1 MSQQVTRRMT
11 PPVSKVLIIHNF
23 YQQSGGEDKVVEQ
36 ESAMLRSRGIETE
49 HYYVH
54 NDSIQSKGL
63 ANMAKLAVE
72 AAWSFPEFKR
82 IKELLLRV
90 KPDVVHVHNFF
101 PVISPSVYHVCE
113 RLGVPVVQ
121 TLHNYR
127 LICPAATF
135 MRGNEVCEKC
145 LHGTLL
151 HSIRHGC
158 YRGSQLQTIP
168 VAAMIKFNELIGTWQ
183 HKVSR
188 YIALTEFARD
198 KFAESGIPLDR
209 IAVKPNFI
217 HHQTVKA
224 KYDPNDR
231 YLLFVGRISAEKGV
245 RNLLQ
250 AWSQLE
256 DRGGLR
262 LVIIGDGPQKAELA
276 AAYAQEDIRFLGK
289 QDGDTVLDCMSRA
302 MYVMVP
308 SIWYEGF
315 PMTIVESYSV
325 GTPVLCSRIGA
336 LEEIV
341 EDGVTGF
348 HFQHDDLENIKTVIR
363 RAVAYENYAAMR
375 QKVAENY
382 AAHYTEEVNVKQ
394 LLAIYSEA
402 MEECDDEAAAPV

>member
-1 MSQQVTRRMT
+1 MSQQVSRRMT
-11 PPVSKVLIIHNF
+11 PPVSKVLIIHNY

-101 PVISPSVYHVCE
+101 PVISPSVYHACE

-276 AAYAQEDIRFLGK
+276 AAYSQEDIRFLGK

>member
-1 MSQQVTRRMT
+1 MSQQVSRQMN

-36 ESAMLRSRGIETE
+36 ESAMMRSRGIETE

-54 NDSIQSKGL
+54 NDSIQSRGL

-72 AAWSFPEFKR
+72 AAWSLPEFKR
-82 IKELLLRV
+82 IKKLLLQV

-101 PVISPSVYHVCE
+101 PVISPSVYHACE
-113 RLGVPVVQ
+113 RLGIPVVQ

-135 MRGNEVCEKC
+135 MRGNKVCEKC

-151 HSIRHGC
+151 HSIRYGC

-168 VAAMIKFNELIGTWQ
+168 VAAMIKFNDLIGTWQ

-217 HHQTVKA
+217 HHKKVKT
-224 KYDPNDR
+224 KYDPKDR

-262 LVIIGDGPQKAELA
+262 LVIIGDGPEKAELT
-276 AAYAQEDIRFLGK
+276 AAYPQEDVRFLGK
-289 QDGDTVLDCMSRA
+289 QDGETVLDSMSRA

-315 PMTIVESYSV
+315 PMTIVESFSV
-325 GTPVLCSRIGA
+325 GTPVLCSRLGA
-336 LEEIV
+336 LEEVV

-363 RAVAYENYAAMR
+363 CAVTYENYAAMR
-375 QKVAENY
+375 QKVSENY
-382 AAHYTEEVNVKQ
+382 AARYTEEVNVKQ
-394 LLAIYSEA
+394 LMAIYSDA
-402 MEECDDEAAAPV
+402 MEERDYEAAAPK

>member
-1 MSQQVTRRMT
+1 MSQQVSRRMT

-72 AAWSFPEFKR
+72 ATWSFPEFKR

-101 PVISPSVYHVCE
+101 PVISPSVYHACE
-113 RLGVPVVQ
+113 RLGIPVVQ

-209 IAVKPNFI
+209 IAVKPNFV

-262 LVIIGDGPQKAELA
+262 LVIIGDGPEKAELA
-276 AAYAQEDIRFLGK
+276 AAHQQEDIRFLGK

-336 LEEIV
+336 LEEVV

-375 QKVAENY
+375 QKVAQNY

-402 MEECDDEAAAPV
+402 MEECDYEATAPV

>member
-1 MSQQVTRRMT
+1 MSEQVSRQMNS
-11 PPVSKVLIIHNF
+11 PVSKVLIIHNF

-72 AAWSFPEFKR
+72 ATWSLPEFRR
-82 IKELLLRV
+82 IQKMLLQV

-101 PVISPSVYHVCE
+101 PVISPSVYHACE
-113 RLGVPVVQ
+113 RLGIPVVQ

-188 YIALTEFARD
+188 YIALTEFARN

-209 IAVKPNFI
+209 ISVKPNFI
-217 HHQTVKA
+217 QPKTAEA

-231 YLLFVGRISAEKGV
+231 YLLFVGRISREKGV

-250 AWSQLE
+250 AWSGLE
-256 DRGGLR
+256 DRAGLR
-262 LVIIGDGPQKAELA
+262 LVIIGDGPEKAELT
-276 AAYAQEDIRFLGK
+276 AAYPQEDIRFLGQ
-289 QDGDTVLDCMSRA
+289 QDADTVLDCMSRA

-336 LEEIV
+336 LEEVV

-375 QKVAENY
+375 QQVSEIYTAR
-382 AAHYTEEVNVKQ
+382 YTEEVNAKQ
-394 LLAIYSEA
+394 LMAIYSKA
-402 MEECDDEAAAPV
+402 MEERNDEAAASV

>member
-1 MSQQVTRRMT
+1 MT

-72 AAWSFPEFKR
+72 ATWSFPEFKR
-82 IKELLLRV
+82 IKGLLLRV

-101 PVISPSVYHVCE
+101 PVISPSVYHACE
-113 RLGVPVVQ
+113 RLGIPVVQ

-209 IAVKPNFI
+209 IAVKPNFV

-262 LVIIGDGPQKAELA
+262 LVIIGEGPEKAELA
-276 AAYAQEDIRFLGK
+276 AAHQQEDIRFLGK

-336 LEEIV
+336 LEEVV

>member
-1 MSQQVTRRMT
+1 MSQQVSRRMT

-101 PVISPSVYHVCE
+101 PVISPSVYHACE

-217 HHQTVKA
+217 HHQTAKA

-276 AAYAQEDIRFLGK
+276 AAYSQEDIRFLGK

-336 LEEIV
+336 LEEVV

>member
-1 MSQQVTRRMT
+1 MT
-11 PPVSKVLIIHNF
+11 PPVSKVLIIHNY

-101 PVISPSVYHVCE
+101 PVISPSVYHACE

-276 AAYAQEDIRFLGK
+276 AAYSQEDIRFLGK

-402 MEECDDEAAAPV
+402 MEECDYEAAAPV

>member
-1 MSQQVTRRMT
+1 MSQQVSRRMI

-72 AAWSFPEFKR
+72 ATWSFPEFKR

-101 PVISPSVYHVCE
+101 PVISPSVYHACE
-113 RLGVPVVQ
+113 RLGIPVVQ

-209 IAVKPNFI
+209 IAVKPNFV

-262 LVIIGDGPQKAELA
+262 LVIIGDGPEKAELA
-276 AAYAQEDIRFLGK
+276 AAHQQEDIRFLGK

-375 QKVAENY
+375 QKVAQNY

-402 MEECDDEAAAPV
+402 MEECDYEAAAPV

>member
-1 MSQQVTRRMT
+1 MSEQVSRRKN

-54 NDSIQSKGL
+54 NDNIQSKGL

-72 AAWSFPEFKR
+72 AAWSLPEFKK
-82 IKELLLRV
+82 IKKLLLQV

-101 PVISPSVYHVCE
+101 PVISPSVYHACE
-113 RLGVPVVQ
+113 RLGIPVVQ

-151 HSIRHGC
+151 NSIRHGC

-217 HHQTVKA
+217 HPKTVKA

-231 YLLFVGRISAEKGV
+231 YLLFVGRISREKGV

-250 AWSQLE
+250 AWSE
-256 DRGGLR
+256 MGDRGGLR
-262 LVIIGDGPQKAELA
+262 LVIIGDGPEKAELA
-276 AAYAQEDIRFLGK
+276 AAYPLEDIRFLGK

-336 LEEIV
+336 LEEVV

-363 RAVAYENYAAMR
+363 RAAAYENYAAMR
-375 QKVAENY
+375 QKVSDIYTAR
-382 AAHYTEEVNVKQ
+382 YTEEVNVKQ
-394 LLAIYSEA
+394 LMAIYSEA
-402 MEECDDEAAAPV
+402 MEERNDEAAASV

>member
-1 MSQQVTRRMT
+1 MSQQVSRRMT

-101 PVISPSVYHVCE
+101 PVISPSVYHACE

-276 AAYAQEDIRFLGK
+276 AAYSQEDIQFLGK

-336 LEEIV
+336 LEEVV

>member
-1 MSQQVTRRMT
+1 MSQQVSRRMT

-101 PVISPSVYHVCE
+101 PVISPSVYHACE

>member
-1 MSQQVTRRMT
+1 MSQQVSRRMT

-36 ESAMLRSRGIETE
+36 ESAMLRSSGIETE

-101 PVISPSVYHVCE
+101 PVISPSVYHACE

-276 AAYAQEDIRFLGK
+276 AAYSQEDIQFLGK

-336 LEEIV
+336 LEEVV

>member
-1 MSQQVTRRMT
+1 MT

-101 PVISPSVYHVCE
+101 PVISPSVYHACE

-276 AAYAQEDIRFLGK
+276 AAYSQEDIQFLGK

-336 LEEIV
+336 LEEVV

>member
-1 MSQQVTRRMT
+1 MSQQVSRQMN

-54 NDSIQSKGL
+54 NDSIQSRGL

-72 AAWSFPEFKR
+72 AAWSLPEFKR
-82 IKELLLRV
+82 IKKLLLQM

-101 PVISPSVYHVCE
+101 PVISPSVYHACE
-113 RLGVPVVQ
+113 RLGIPVVQ

-135 MRGNEVCEKC
+135 MRGNKVCEKC

-168 VAAMIKFNELIGTWQ
+168 VAAMIKFNDLIGTWQ

-209 IAVKPNFI
+209 IAVKPNFV
-217 HHQTVKA
+217 HHKTVKTQ
-224 KYDPNDR
+224 YDPNDR

-262 LVIIGDGPQKAELA
+262 LVIIGDGPEKAELT
-276 AAYAQEDIRFLGK
+276 AAYPQEDVRFLGK

-315 PMTIVESYSV
+315 PMTIVESFSV
-325 GTPVLCSRIGA
+325 GTPVLCSRLGA
-336 LEEIV
+336 LEEVV
-341 EDGVTGF
+341 EDRVTGF

-363 RAVAYENYAAMR
+363 CAVAYENYAVMR
-375 QKVAENY
+375 QKVSENY
-382 AAHYTEEVNVKQ
+382 AARYTEEVNVKQ
-394 LLAIYSEA
+394 LMAIYSEA
-402 MEECDDEAAAPV
+402 MEEHDYEAAAPI

>member
-1 MSQQVTRRMT
+1 MSEQVSRQMNS
-11 PPVSKVLIIHNF
+11 PVSKVLIIHNF

-72 AAWSFPEFKR
+72 ATWSLPEFKR
-82 IKELLLRV
+82 IQKLLLQV

-101 PVISPSVYHVCE
+101 PVISPSVYHACE
-113 RLGVPVVQ
+113 RLGIPVVQ

-183 HKVSR
+183 HKVSH
-188 YIALTEFARD
+188 YIALTEFARN

-209 IAVKPNFI
+209 ISVKPNFI
-217 HHQTVKA
+217 HPKTVEA

-231 YLLFVGRISAEKGV
+231 YLLFVGRISREKGV

-250 AWSQLE
+250 AWSGLE
-256 DRGGLR
+256 DRAGLR
-262 LVIIGDGPQKAELA
+262 LVIIGDGPEKAELT
-276 AAYAQEDIRFLGK
+276 AAYPQEDIRFLGQ
-289 QDGDTVLDCMSRA
+289 QDADTVLDCMSRA

-336 LEEIV
+336 LEEVV

-363 RAVAYENYAAMR
+363 RAVAYENYTAMR
-375 QKVAENY
+375 QQVSEIYTAR
-382 AAHYTEEVNVKQ
+382 YTEEVNAKQ
-394 LLAIYSEA
+394 LMAIYSKA
-402 MEECDDEAAAPV
+402 MEERNDEAAASV

>member
-1 MSQQVTRRMT
+1 MSQQVSRQMN

-54 NDSIQSKGL
+54 NDSIQSRGL

-72 AAWSFPEFKR
+72 AVWSLPEFKR
-82 IKELLLRV
+82 IKKLLLQV

-101 PVISPSVYHVCE
+101 PVISPSVYHACE
-113 RLGVPVVQ
+113 KLGIPVIQ

-135 MRGNEVCEKC
+135 MRGNKVCEKC

-168 VAAMIKFNELIGTWQ
+168 VAAMIKLNDLIGTWQ

-217 HHQTVKA
+217 HHKTMKTQ
-224 KYDPNDR
+224 YDPNDR

-256 DRGGLR
+256 DRDGLS
-262 LVIIGDGPQKAELA
+262 LVIIGDGPEKAELA
-276 AAYAQEDIRFLGK
+276 AAYPQENVRFLGK
-289 QDGDTVLDCMSRA
+289 QDGDMVLDCMSRA

-315 PMTIVESYSV
+315 PMTIVESFSV
-325 GTPVLCSRIGA
+325 GTPVLCSRLGA
-336 LEEIV
+336 LEEVV

-363 RAVAYENYAAMR
+363 CAVAYENYAAMR
-375 QKVAENY
+375 QKVSENY
-382 AAHYTEEVNVKQ
+382 AARYTEEVNVKQ
-394 LLAIYSEA
+394 LMAIYSEA
-402 MEECDDEAAAPV
+402 MEERDYEAAAPI

>member
-1 MSQQVTRRMT
+1 MSQQVSRRMT
-11 PPVSKVLIIHNF
+11 PPISKVLIIHNF

-72 AAWSFPEFKR
+72 ATWSFPEFKR

-101 PVISPSVYHVCE
+101 PVISPSVYHACE
-113 RLGVPVVQ
+113 RLGIPVVQ

-209 IAVKPNFI
+209 IAVKPNFV

-262 LVIIGDGPQKAELA
+262 LVIIGDGPEKAKLA
-276 AAYAQEDIRFLGK
+276 AAHQQEDIRFLGK

-336 LEEIV
+336 LEEVV

-375 QKVAENY
+375 QKVAQNY

-402 MEECDDEAAAPV
+402 MEECDYEAAAPV

>member
-1 MSQQVTRRMT
+1 MSQQVSRRMT
-11 PPVSKVLIIHNF
+11 PPISKVLIIHNF

-72 AAWSFPEFKR
+72 ATWSFPEFKR

-101 PVISPSVYHVCE
+101 PVISPSVYHACE
-113 RLGVPVVQ
+113 RLGIPVVQ

-209 IAVKPNFI
+209 IAVKPNFV

-262 LVIIGDGPQKAELA
+262 LVIIGDGPEKAELA
-276 AAYAQEDIRFLGK
+276 AAHQQEDIWFLGK

-336 LEEIV
+336 LEEVV

-375 QKVAENY
+375 QKVAQNY

-402 MEECDDEAAAPV
+402 MEECDYEAAAPV

>member
-1 MSQQVTRRMT
+1 MSQQVSRRMT

-72 AAWSFPEFKR
+72 ATWSFPEFKR

-101 PVISPSVYHVCE
+101 PVISPSVYHACE
-113 RLGVPVVQ
+113 RLGIPVVQ

-209 IAVKPNFI
+209 IAVKPNFV

-262 LVIIGDGPQKAELA
+262 LVIIGEGPEKAELA
-276 AAYAQEDIRFLGK
+276 AAHQQEDIRFLGK

-336 LEEIV
+336 LEEVV

-375 QKVAENY
+375 QKVAQNY

>member
-1 MSQQVTRRMT
+1 MSQQVSRRMI

-72 AAWSFPEFKR
+72 ATWSFPEFKR

-101 PVISPSVYHVCE
+101 PVISPSVYHACE
-113 RLGVPVVQ
+113 RLGIPVVQ

-135 MRGNEVCEKC
+135 MRGNKVCEKC

-168 VAAMIKFNELIGTWQ
+168 VAAMIKLNDLIGTWQ

-217 HHQTVKA
+217 HHKKVKTQ
-224 KYDPNDR
+224 YDPNDR

-256 DRGGLR
+256 DRDGLS
-262 LVIIGDGPQKAELA
+262 LVIIGDGPEKAELA
-276 AAYAQEDIRFLGK
+276 AAYPQEDVRFLGK

-315 PMTIVESYSV
+315 PMTIVESFSV
-325 GTPVLCSRIGA
+325 GTPVLCSRLGA
-336 LEEIV
+336 LEEVV

-363 RAVAYENYAAMR
+363 CAVAYENYAAMR
-375 QKVAENY
+375 QKVSENY
-382 AAHYTEEVNVKQ
+382 AARYTEEVNVKQ
-394 LLAIYSEA
+394 LMAIYSEA
-402 MEECDDEAAAPV
+402 MEEHDYETAAPI

>member
-1 MSQQVTRRMT
+1 MT

-101 PVISPSVYHVCE
+101 PVISPSVYHACE

-276 AAYAQEDIRFLGK
+276 AAYSQEDIRFLGK

>member
-1 MSQQVTRRMT
+1 MSQQVSRRMT

-72 AAWSFPEFKR
+72 ATWSFPEFKR
-82 IKELLLRV
+82 IKGLLLRV

-101 PVISPSVYHVCE
+101 PVISPSVYHACE
-113 RLGVPVVQ
+113 RLGIPVVQ

-209 IAVKPNFI
+209 IAVKPNFV

-262 LVIIGDGPQKAELA
+262 LVIIGDGPEKAELA
-276 AAYAQEDIRFLGK
+276 AAHPQEDIRFLGK
-289 QDGDTVLDCMSRA
+289 QDGDKVLDCMSRA

-336 LEEIV
+336 LEEVV

-375 QKVAENY
+375 QKVAQNY

-402 MEECDDEAAAPV
+402 MEECDYEAAAPV

>member
-1 MSQQVTRRMT
+1 MN

-54 NDSIQSKGL
+54 NDSIQSRGL

-72 AAWSFPEFKR
+72 AVWSLPEFKR
-82 IKELLLRV
+82 IKKLLLQV

-101 PVISPSVYHVCE
+101 PVISPSVYHACE
-113 RLGVPVVQ
+113 RLGIPVVQ

-135 MRGNEVCEKC
+135 MRGNKVCEKC

-168 VAAMIKFNELIGTWQ
+168 VAAMIKLNDLIGTWQ

-209 IAVKPNFI
+209 IAVKPNFV
-217 HHQTVKA
+217 HHKTMKTQ
-224 KYDPNDR
+224 YDPNDR

-262 LVIIGDGPQKAELA
+262 LVIIGDGPEKAELA
-276 AAYAQEDIRFLGK
+276 AAYPQEDVRFLGK

-315 PMTIVESYSV
+315 PMTIVESFSV
-325 GTPVLCSRIGA
+325 GTPVLCSRLGA
-336 LEEIV
+336 LEEVV

-363 RAVAYENYAAMR
+363 CAVAYENYAAMR
-375 QKVAENY
+375 QKVSENY
-382 AAHYTEEVNVKQ
+382 AARYTEEVNVKQ
-394 LLAIYSEA
+394 LMAIYSEA
-402 MEECDDEAAAPV
+402 MEEHDYETAAPI

>member
-1 MSQQVTRRMT
+1 VSQQVSRRMT
-11 PPVSKVLIIHNF
+11 PPVSKVLIIHNY

-101 PVISPSVYHVCE
+101 PVISPSVYHACE

-276 AAYAQEDIRFLGK
+276 AAYSQEDIRFLGK

-325 GTPVLCSRIGA
+325 GTPILCSRIGA

-402 MEECDDEAAAPV
+402 MEECDYEAAAPV

>member
-1 MSQQVTRRMT
+1 MIEQVRRQT
-11 PPVSKVLIIHNF
+11 NSPVGKMLIIHNY
-23 YQQSGGEDKVVEQ
+23 YQQSGGEDKVVAQ

-49 HYYVH
+49 HYYAH

-63 ANMAKLAVE
+63 VNMAKLAVE
-72 AAWSFPEFKR
+72 AAWSLPEFKK
-82 IKELLLRV
+82 IKQLLLQT

-101 PVISPSVYHVCE
+101 PVISPSVYHACE
-113 RLGVPVVQ
+113 WLGIPVVQ

-127 LICPAATF
+127 LICPAATL

-151 HSIRHGC
+151 HSVRHGC
-158 YRGSQLQTIP
+158 YRGSRLQTIP

-198 KFAESGIPLDR
+198 KFAESGIPLER
-209 IAVKPNFI
+209 IAVKPNFVQ
-217 HHQTVKA
+217 HKA
-224 KYDPNDR
+224 VEAQYDPNDR
-231 YLLFVGRISAEKGV
+231 YLLFVGRISREKGV
-245 RNLLQ
+245 HNLLQ
-250 AWSQLE
+250 AWSRLE
-256 DRGGLR
+256 DRAGLR
-262 LVIIGDGPQKAELA
+262 LVIIGDGPEKAKLA
-276 AAYAQEDIRFLGK
+276 AAYPQEDIRFLGK
-289 QDGDTVLDCMSRA
+289 LDGDTVLNCMSRA

-336 LEEIV
+336 LEEVV

-348 HFQHDDLENIKTVIR
+348 HFQPDDLDNIKAVIR
-363 RAVAYENYAAMR
+363 RAVACEHYTAMR
-375 QKVAENY
+375 QKVSEIYTAR
-382 AAHYTEEVNVKQ
+382 YTEEVNMKQ
-394 LLAIYSEA
+394 LMAIYREV
-402 MEECDDEAAAPV
+402 MEERDYEAAAPV

>member
-1 MSQQVTRRMT
+1 MSQQVSRQMN

-54 NDSIQSKGL
+54 NDSIQSRGL

-72 AAWSFPEFKR
+72 AVWSLPEFKR
-82 IKELLLRV
+82 IKKLLLQV

-101 PVISPSVYHVCE
+101 PVISPSVYHACE
-113 RLGVPVVQ
+113 RLGIPVVQ

-135 MRGNEVCEKC
+135 MRGNKVCEKC

-168 VAAMIKFNELIGTWQ
+168 VAAMIKLNDLIGTWQ

-209 IAVKPNFI
+209 IAVKPNFV
-217 HHQTVKA
+217 HHKTMKTQ
-224 KYDPNDR
+224 YDPNDR

-262 LVIIGDGPQKAELA
+262 LVIIGDGPEKAELA
-276 AAYAQEDIRFLGK
+276 AAYPQEDVRFLGK

-315 PMTIVESYSV
+315 PMTIVESFSV
-325 GTPVLCSRIGA
+325 GTPVLCSRLGA
-336 LEEIV
+336 LEEVV

-363 RAVAYENYAAMR
+363 CAVAYENYAAMR
-375 QKVAENY
+375 QKVSENY
-382 AAHYTEEVNVKQ
+382 AARYTEEVNVKQ
-394 LLAIYSEA
+394 LMAIYSEA
-402 MEECDDEAAAPV
+402 MEEHDYETAAPI